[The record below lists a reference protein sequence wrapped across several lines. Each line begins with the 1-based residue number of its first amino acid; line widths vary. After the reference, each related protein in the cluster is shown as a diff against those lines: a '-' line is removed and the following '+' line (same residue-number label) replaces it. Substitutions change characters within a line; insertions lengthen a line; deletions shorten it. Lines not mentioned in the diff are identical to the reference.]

1 MILCLLSSFFDNQEE
16 IIMTMPTMADVRQ
29 FIFNHDEW
37 LKNRQEEW
45 EIANFI
51 ETVEFIANRHYINN
65 IPAIADIKAQAG
77 EIVRAGVKW
86 HYYDGLDISQLITD
100 DGEGKNVRIW
110 EQPFG
115 RVIPLGQLYDWV
127 IEFGQHDAAVRIDVD
142 FGGMT
147 VTTSRGHTIKLPG
160 CEIYLGRLA
169 EDGRRYRLACE
180 LIKHITGGQISMDY
194 TELIGKTETIHVE
207 MLDDVKWGADFGV
220 HATS

>member
-1 MILCLLSSFFDNQEE
+1 
-16 IIMTMPTMADVRQ
+16 MTIPTMADIRQ

-51 ETVEFIANRHYINN
+51 ETVEFIASRHYINK
-65 IPAIADIKAQAG
+65 IPAIAEIKQQAG

-86 HYYDGLDISQLITD
+86 RYYDGLDISHLITED
-100 DGEGKNVRIW
+100 AKADTVRIW
-110 EQPFG
+110 ENPFG

-127 IEFGQHDAAVRIDVD
+127 LNRRGIATRIEVN

-147 VTTSRGHTIKLPG
+147 VTTSHGYTIQLPG

-169 EDGRRYRLACE
+169 EDGRRYQLACA
-180 LIKHITGGQISMDY
+180 LIKHITAGKIDLDPAD
-194 TELIGKTETIHVE
+194 LIGKTENVTVQ
-207 MLDDVKWGADFGV
+207 MVDDDQWVADIGV
-220 HATS
+220 PVS